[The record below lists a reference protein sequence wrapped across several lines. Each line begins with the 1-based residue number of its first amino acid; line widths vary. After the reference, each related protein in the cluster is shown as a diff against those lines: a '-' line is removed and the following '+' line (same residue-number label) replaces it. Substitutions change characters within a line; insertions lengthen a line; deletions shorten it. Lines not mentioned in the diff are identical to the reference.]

1 MGCLI
6 QFGFHASYAMLSC
19 LDYYSLCCLPKL
31 KLSFS
36 RLCRISM
43 STIRIGDKILYA
55 IWLSCVIC
63 PAKFLGLLSPCSN
76 SGIPFTRP
84 CRMSMTSIR
93 IGDGMI
99 NAIWLLCVIILV
111 KLLGLLLAFPNSDI
125 PCGSPCRIS
134 ASFIGI
140 DGGV

>member
-1 MGCLI
+1 
-6 QFGFHASYAMLSC
+6 
-19 LDYYSLCCLPKL
+19 
-31 KLSFS
+31 
-36 RLCRISM
+36 
-43 STIRIGDKILYA
+43 
-55 IWLSCVIC
+55 
-63 PAKFLGLLSPCSN
+63 
-76 SGIPFTRP
+76 
-84 CRMSMTSIR
+84 MSMTSIR

-125 PCGSPCRIS
+125 PYGSPCRIS